1 MENTAKKSVAKTQ
14 TVANKSM
21 NKIAKTAKN
30 INTQVTDTVEDV
42 MTDVKTSGKEISALA
57 TKTVKEATKTVK
69 EAAKKVD
76 AQKSINKIKA
86 TAGKVNAQ
94 IQATATEV
102 FEDVKA
108 SGKEMQANTV
118 KMAKEAIENVNIT
131 DRMDTVKKAVKN
143 ANAFTLETAE
153 ELVDGMFANGEKW
166 QNVAAKA
173 VKSGL
178 KIAEKQQDLMF
189 STLEAVKGQFGT
201 SANRLRSI
209 FKSN

>member
-14 TVANKSM
+14 TVANKSI
-21 NKIAKTAKN
+21 NKIAKTAKS
-30 INTQVTDTVEDV
+30 INTEVTDTIEDV
-42 MTDVKTSGKEISALA
+42 VADVKASRKEITAL
-57 TKTVKEATKTVK
+57 ATKTVK
-69 EAAKKVD
+69 EAAKKVNTT
-76 AQKSINKIKA
+76 KNINKIKA
-86 TAGKVNAQ
+86 TAGKVNTQ
-94 IQATATEV
+94 IQATANEI

-108 SGKEMQANTV
+108 SGKEMQANTI

-143 ANAFTLETAE
+143 ANDVTLETAE

-173 VKSGL
+173 VKTGL

-201 SANRLRSI
+201 SANRLRNI
-209 FKSN
+209 FKNN

>member
-14 TVANKSM
+14 TVANKSI

-42 MTDVKTSGKEISALA
+42 MADVKTSRKEISALA
-57 TKTVKEATKTVK
+57 TKTVKEA
-69 EAAKKVD
+69 AKKVD
-76 AQKSINKIKA
+76 AKKSINKIKA
-86 TAGKVNAQ
+86 TAEKVTTQ
-94 IQATATEV
+94 IQATANEV

-108 SGKEMQANTV
+108 SGKEMQANAV
-118 KMAKEAIENVNIT
+118 KMAKEAIDNVNIT
-131 DRMDTVKKAVKN
+131 DRMDTVKKTVKN
-143 ANAFTLETAE
+143 ANDFTLETAE
-153 ELVDGMFANGEKW
+153 ELVDGMFSNGEKW

-178 KIAEKQQDLMF
+178 KIVEKQQDLMF
-189 STLEAVKGQFGT
+189 TTLEAVKGQFGT
-201 SANRLRSI
+201 SANRLKNI